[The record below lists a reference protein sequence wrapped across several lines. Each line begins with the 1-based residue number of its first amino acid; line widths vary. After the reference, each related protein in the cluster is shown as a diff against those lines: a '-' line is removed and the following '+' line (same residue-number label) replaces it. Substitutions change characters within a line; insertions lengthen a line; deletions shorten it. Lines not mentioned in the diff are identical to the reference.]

1 MSSFVEHRPQCYA
14 TLIELVL
21 VKRLY
26 LMDSDWDFNMDEWR
40 LMCRCNKCARQL
52 YPYGPQSQQDAWALM
67 AYKKCLN
74 GHSSPEALRDK
85 QSPRLMEMISKRPP
99 KILYY

>member
-1 MSSFVEHRPQCYA
+1 
-14 TLIELVL
+14 
-21 VKRLY
+21 
-26 LMDSDWDFNMDEWR
+26 MDSDWDFNMDEWR

-52 YPYGPQSQQDAWALM
+52 YPYGSQAQQDSWALM

-99 KILYY
+99 RLLSY